1 MFETCEREALRES
14 LEQILKLTN
23 RYRQCGAFYGG
34 RHAATQH
41 YTAAS
46 IALSCYRDPAD
57 GGVNITDPPPVVARE
72 DQHPVPVIL
81 GQTVA
86 R

>member
-1 MFETCEREALRES
+1 MIEACEREALRKS
-14 LEQILKLTN
+14 LEQILKFTS

-46 IALSCYRDPAD
+46 IALSYYRDPGHD
-57 GGVNITDPPPVVARE
+57 SLNITGFPPVVARG
-72 DQHPVPVIL
+72 DRHPVPVIL
-81 GQTVA
+81 GQTVV